1 MARKLAPAPLPAAA
15 PADPFAAILAGL
27 VALIEAHRATAT
39 SGPALALL
47 VALDWLV
54 GLASSTDPAAQL
66 AAAVAP
72 PAAPAPSARLC
83 AGQVEMAHSILDA
96 LTELSDAAQHF
107 GAVNTILTGMEH
119 ECAGPASFG
128 LVNAFGA
135 MRGLHVR
142 LDWIGATL
150 QAAAQTLTGTRQG
163 EPMVVHV
170 LALQSLIEGGAC
182 GLGVAEKFS
191 KPATVKR

>member
-1 MARKLAPAPLPAAA
+1 MARKLAPAALPPAA
-15 PADPFAAILAGL
+15 PADPSAALLAGL
-27 VALIEAHRATAT
+27 VALIVAHRATAT
-39 SGPALALL
+39 SGPALPLL

-54 GLASSTDPAAQL
+54 GLASSADPTAQL

-72 PAAPAPSARLC
+72 PAPSARLC
-83 AGQVEMAHSILDA
+83 AGQVEMAHSVLDA
-96 LTELSDAAQHF
+96 LTELSDAQQHF

-119 ECAGPASFG
+119 ECDGPASFG

-163 EPMVVHV
+163 EPVVVHV
-170 LALQSLIEGGAC
+170 LALQALIEGGVC
-182 GLGVAEKFS
+182 GVGVAEKFS